1 MFGPD
6 DSTYFVP
13 VVFDLHTTE
22 KPFCYDGACACH
34 EDNVLIFQVWL
45 FVQNGLMTPEEA
57 TDFVKGSGI

>member
-6 DSTYFVP
+6 GSPYFVP
-13 VVFDLHTTE
+13 VVFDLHTPE
-22 KPFCYDGACACH
+22 KPFCYDAACACH
-34 EDNVLIFQVWL
+34 EDDVLIFQVWL